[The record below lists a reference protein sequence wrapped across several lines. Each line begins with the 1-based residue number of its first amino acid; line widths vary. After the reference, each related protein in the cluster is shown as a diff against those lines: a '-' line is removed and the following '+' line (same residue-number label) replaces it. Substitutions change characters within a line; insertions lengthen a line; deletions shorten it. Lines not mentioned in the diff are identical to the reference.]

1 MTRQAYAGP
10 HGGTTD
16 RAQVQEALFAQVC
29 RSTPEEARTISLLL
43 GVSERAALALF
54 CNARAHLREHGRAIA
69 SACTKES
76 LSMEGGLAGLVLF
89 GQIEAGAET
98 WGTATRPEKR
108 SVSLAR

>member
-1 MTRQAYAGP
+1 MTRQAHANPY
-10 HGGTTD
+10 GGTRD
-16 RAQVQEALFAQVC
+16 RAQVQEELFGQVC
-29 RSTPEEARTISLLL
+29 RSTPDEARNISLLL
-43 GVSERAALALF
+43 QVSERAALALF

-98 WGTATRPEKR
+98 WGTAMRPEKR
-108 SVSLAR
+108 GVSLAR